1 MKRYLFAI
9 LLACACSFSY
19 AQSLTFEEL
28 QKLTNL
34 TNDQVHNFLIISK
47 GFKPIGTEVHF
58 GKNYE
63 VFKSDR
69 EEVKKMETVMLGE
82 AGEMPS
88 GNIGRQVFYYSPRIK
103 DIDVILKQAR
113 QSPMTTVFSG
123 SDKEKNIYRFD
134 NSLFMSII
142 SVGLDRTYGSVQLE
156 EK

>member
-1 MKRYLFAI
+1 MKRFLLAV
-9 LLACACSFSY
+9 LLACISSFSY
-19 AQSLTFEEL
+19 AQSLSFEEL

-34 TNDQVHNFLIISK
+34 TTDQAHNFLIISK
-47 GFKPIGTEVHF
+47 GFKPIGKEAHF
-58 GKNYE
+58 GKNFD

-69 EEVKKMETVMLGE
+69 EDAKMVETVMLGE

-88 GNIGRQVFYYSPRIK
+88 GNIGRQVFYYSQRIK
-103 DIDVILKQAR
+103 DIDAILKQAR
-113 QSPMTTVFSG
+113 QSPMTTVFTG

-142 SVGLDRTYGSVQLE
+142 SIGLDRTYGSVQME

>member
-34 TNDQVHNFLIISK
+34 TTDQVHNFLIISK
-47 GFKPIGTEVHF
+47 GFKPIGKQVIDSRSFEAF
-58 GKNYE
+58 ESSRPDPKI
-63 VFKSDR
+63 K
-69 EEVKKMETVMLGE
+69 ETVLLGV

-88 GNIGRQVFYYSPRIK
+88 GNIGRQVFYNSKRLQ
-103 DIDVILKQAR
+103 DINSILQQAKQSA
-113 QSPMTTVFSG
+113 MTMVFVG
-123 SDKEKNIYRFD
+123 SDKEKNIYHFQ
-134 NSLFMSII
+134 NTLFMAII
-142 SVGLDRTYGSVQLE
+142 SISLDKRYGSVQLE

>member
-1 MKRYLFAI
+1 MKRFLFAV
-9 LLACACSFSY
+9 LLACISSFSY
-19 AQSLTFEEL
+19 AQSLSFEEL

-34 TNDQVHNFLIISK
+34 TTDQVHNFLIISK
-47 GFKPIGTEVHF
+47 GFKPIGKEAHF
-58 GKNYE
+58 GKNFE

-69 EEVKKMETVMLGE
+69 EDAKKVETVMLGE

-88 GNIGRQVFYYSPRIK
+88 GNIGRQVFYYSQRIK
-103 DIDVILKQAR
+103 DIDAILKQAR

-142 SVGLDRTYGSVQLE
+142 SIGLDRTYGSVQME